1 MAEDQ
6 ASLKENTMQLAEI
19 LSDIVSLRVCVRTFS
34 ITLPV
39 LQQTNQAPQDPAAAL
54 ALVSARPDSSPS
66 TTTQDTTAPAEPNT
80 TPTTQQDES
89 DPDLKRAKD
98 LLKLHF
104 EVKEAQKRGELS
116 RGLEEARA
124 MVERAVGG

>member
-19 LSDIVSLRVCVRTFS
+19 LSDIVSLRVC
-34 ITLPV
+34 
-39 LQQTNQAPQDPAAAL
+39 DPAAAL

>member
-1 MAEDQ
+1 MYP
-6 ASLKENTMQLAEI
+6 I
-19 LSDIVSLRVCVRTFS
+19 HP
-34 ITLPV
+34 LPTSSSSS
-39 LQQTNQAPQDPAAAL
+39 TNQAPQDPAAAL

-66 TTTQDTTAPAEPNT
+66 TTAQGATAAAEPNT
-80 TPTTQQDES
+80 ASMIQQDES